1 VVRQS
6 DAVRAILKL
15 MQEAPVQTLADQL
28 LVRVLHRHA
37 EVLPARVRDSDFD
50 FYGRVVGGLAAPEPR
65 WRRAVAFVLAAVP
78 DEVSRQYVAAH
89 FSPATK
95 AAAETMVRDLI
106 AAFGRRI
113 DRLDWM
119 TPETRARA
127 HGKLAAFH
135 AYVGYPERWHDYDGL
150 LQRQGD
156 AFGNAVRAA
165 EFHQAWEAAKVG
177 KPIYTFAHEMSH
189 HFDDQGSRFDE
200 HGRLTSWWSSAD
212 RAAFEQRAAVL
223 VKQFDRYEPL
233 PDMHVNG
240 SLTLGEN
247 IADLGGLAIAYEAY
261 RDSLG
266 GREAPLIDG
275 LSGDQRFFLGW
286 AQIWRLKYRDAD
298 LRRRLLSNS
307 HAPAAKRV
315 WTVRNL
321 QGWIEAFEVRDGDTL
336 HLPDGERAAIW

>member
-1 VVRQS
+1 
-6 DAVRAILKL
+6 
-15 MQEAPVQTLADQL
+15 
-28 LVRVLHRHA
+28 
-37 EVLPARVRDSDFD
+37 VLPARVRDSDFD

-135 AYVGYPERWHDYDGL
+135 AYVGYPERWHD
-150 LQRQGD
+150 
-156 AFGNAVRAA
+156 
-165 EFHQAWEAAKVG
+165 
-177 KPIYTFAHEMSH
+177 
-189 HFDDQGSRFDE
+189 FDDQGSRFDE

-275 LSGDQRFFLGW
+275 LSGDQRFFLGG
-286 AQIWRLKYRDAD
+286 AHIWRLKYRDAD